1 MKSKMYWVTKLIRRP
16 ELPKTVIDEVNTG
29 GY

>member
-1 MKSKMYWVTKLIRRP
+1 MKSKMHWVTKLIRKP
-16 ELPKTVIDEVNTG
+16 ELPKTVIDEVHKG